1 MSLKAEAKKYKPYMN
16 QFDRITNHQQEEPA
30 SSGTRQVAKVTP
42 FVDSVGN
49 NDVLHDQADP
59 LTAPEIPNPES
70 VEVDSPRD
78 AVASTCV
85 VSKPAMLRLRNF
97 AVDPSTNVN
106 SSATAPSPAVTTT
119 ASSSSSSWHLAQGQP
134 EPPMQPSV
142 ASGNVTQ
149 FPEAASKF
157 LRITFVLTATDRQQ
171 ERDSMARR

>member
-16 QFDRITNHQQEEPA
+16 QFDRVTNHQQEEPA

-49 NDVLHDQADP
+49 NDDQADP

-85 VSKPAMLRLRNF
+85 EPKPAMLRLRNF

-119 ASSSSSSWHLAQGQP
+119 ASSSSSSSWHLAQGQP

-157 LRITFVLTATDRQQ
+157 LRITFVLTATD
-171 ERDSMARR
+171 